1 MSSFLSNAA
10 VAVVFSPIAVLI
22 GYQYG
27 IDPRPLIF
35 AVCLGS
41 SNSFLT
47 PIGYQTNMMVYGP
60 GQYKFNDFVKVGLP
74 LSILF
79 WITATFVITYFWPI
93 EFLEFTSEILP

>member
-1 MSSFLSNAA
+1 
-10 VAVVFSPIAVLI
+10 
-22 GYQYG
+22 
-27 IDPRPLIF
+27 
-35 AVCLGS
+35 
-41 SNSFLT
+41 
-47 PIGYQTNMMVYGP
+47 MMVYGP